1 MTTTTTE
8 PRMHPELAKFLRANG
23 LPEDATEHE
32 AWEYHRQLAA
42 EGTAFNGPLTAEPP
56 SGHAERS
63 EASPAGGEEILRRF
77 APQND
82 EGGSEK
88 KFSAADVRAEIR
100 RLMAEEHKRAED
112 IRDAAAIAG
121 LPDETVASLIES
133 GATVETA
140 RAAAF
145 VHLRS
150 KNPAFGA
157 AATSG
162 IELGVEDGEK
172 FRAAAIDG
180 ILMQRQVPLFE
191 KIMFGG
197 SVHRLREPAP
207 GANEFRNFSP
217 LMLARHCLERAG
229 VRTVNMTPSQLA
241 KRALISHSTSDFPM
255 LLGGIGTESLR
266 VGYKLAEPTWKPM
279 ATTTNAKDFRD
290 MYTYSFAA
298 DLRLLPLNENGEYE
312 NADAVESGEKYRI
325 ARFGRVFNYTF
336 EMLVNDRW
344 DVFSDIPRGFG
355 FEAGLLESEK
365 VYGMITGNQK
375 LSDGKPVF
383 DASRGNIMTGSAFAQ
398 DSLDEAIQ
406 MLRAQTNEH
415 GRLLDLQP
423 AFLLVSP
430 KDHVAARILM
440 NSTGNTELERNSGVI
455 NPFQGVA
462 QIICDQR
469 VARGSWY
476 LLAAPMVA
484 PIFQAAWLDGESGPH
499 IEEETDFLTD
509 GVRIKAR
516 HCFGCGLVGWRGA
529 VFNPGPTAP

>member
-1 MTTTTTE
+1 MATTTTE

-23 LPEDATEHE
+23 LPEDATERE

-42 EGTAFNGPLTAEPP
+42 EGTAFNGPLTAEVPAED
-56 SGHAERS
+56 GERS
-63 EASPAGGEEILRRF
+63 GGPLTPTPASGGEGEKKAPSQRGLPPQAGG
-77 APQND
+77 
-82 EGGSEK
+82 GVST
-88 KFSAADVRAEIR
+88 ADVRAEIR

-172 FRAAAIDG
+172 FRAAAADG
-180 ILMQRQVPLFE
+180 ILLQRGIPLLDHE
-191 KIMFGG
+191 EEGPAK
-197 SVHRLREPAP
+197 VRKPAP
-207 GANEFRNFSP
+207 GAKEFRNFSP

-279 ATTTNAKDFRD
+279 AATTNAKDFRD

-430 KDHVAARILM
+430 KDHTAARILM

-476 LLAAPMVA
+476 LLASPMVA
-484 PIFQAAWLDGESGPH
+484 PIFQAATLDGESGPH

-529 VFNPGPTAP
+529 VFNPGP